1 MDALKLNEIISYYR
15 KKQGLTQEQLA
26 QRLGLTNQ
34 SVSKWESGQ
43 CCPDISLIPLLA
55 DIFGITIDELF
66 GKEPPKTEY
75 PSVLPINVDWEND
88 NTIRVVVA
96 QGKRILKTD
105 EWEKPI
111 EIRFP
116 QNCNETTR
124 QYFKVE
130 IFGSVFC
137 DASINGDVVSHGE
150 IKCNEIN
157 GDIQCTGNVS
167 CNGDINGDIHGC
179 CGNVSC
185 DADINGD
192 IYGCAGSISCQGD
205 MNGNTYN

>member
-1 MDALKLNEIISYYR
+1 MDTLKLNEIISYYR

-26 QRLGLTNQ
+26 QALGVTNQ

-43 CCPDISLIPLLA
+43 CCPDISLIPQLA

-66 GKEPPKTEY
+66 GKELSKTES
-75 PSVLPINVDWEND
+75 PSVLPVDVDWADD
-88 NTIRVVVA
+88 NAIRVVA
-96 QGKRILKTD
+96 IQGKRILQAH
-105 EWEKPI
+105 EWSKPI

-124 QYFKVE
+124 KYFKVE